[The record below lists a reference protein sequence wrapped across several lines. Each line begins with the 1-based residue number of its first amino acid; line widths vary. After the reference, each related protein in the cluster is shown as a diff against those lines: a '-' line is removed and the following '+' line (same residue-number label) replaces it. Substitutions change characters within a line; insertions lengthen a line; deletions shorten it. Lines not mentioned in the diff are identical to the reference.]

1 MPRWKALPDELDP
14 QIKEFMSQLR
24 RLVDSSGLSVAA
36 LADRTG
42 YSKTS
47 WERYLNGRLLAP
59 KGAAVALAEVTGTNP
74 VHLITMWELAER
86 AWSRAEMRHD
96 STMEAIRISQAR
108 AALGESGGDA
118 PGAEAN
124 GSKPSRKGGSA
135 TATSRIPAQP
145 TASDADAREGTPKTV
160 NMSKTASA
168 SGTPKTSKSP
178 VAPSDS
184 GTGSDTGA
192 RTPASG
198 NSWNVAGYRGPS
210 RAGGRPPGGKAT
222 APVAPVAPA
231 APSAPSWPG
240 VPGRTPG
247 APTPPAPYA
256 PTAPSGPYGGPPQA
270 PPPASK
276 GAGGARKQQLAMF
289 FAGLVGVLAVI
300 GVVLHFTGLNGGLNS
315 GGAGGSASPSAD
327 ARPDL
332 PPGVKCSGDSCT
344 GKDAER
350 MGCSGERAATVRSVT
365 VGGTFLEIRHSKT
378 CGAAWARI
386 TRAVPGDEVQVT
398 VGSHKETGG
407 ITKDSE
413 SIAYTPMIAVKDADQ
428 ATACATLVSG
438 QRGCT
443 P

>member
-24 RLVDSSGLSVAA
+24 QLVDSSGLSIAA

-59 KGAAVALAEVTGTNP
+59 KGAVVALAEVTDTNP

-86 AWSRAEMRHD
+86 VWSRAEMRHD

-124 GSKPSRKGGSA
+124 GSKPSRKSGGA
-135 TATSRIPAQP
+135 TATSRIPAVPAQP

-160 NMSKTASA
+160 NMSKTAST
-168 SGTPKTSKSP
+168 SGAPKTSKSP
-178 VAPSDS
+178 AAPSDS
-184 GTGSDTGA
+184 GTDADTGA
-192 RTPASG
+192 RTPARG

-210 RAGGRPPGGKAT
+210 RAGGRPPGART
-222 APVAPVAPA
+222 ASPA
-231 APSAPSWPG
+231 APAAPSWPG
-240 VPGRTPG
+240 VPGQKPG

-276 GAGGARKQQLAMF
+276 GADGTRKQQVAMF

-300 GVVLHFTGLNGGLNS
+300 GVVLYFTGLNGGLNS

-350 MGCSGERAATVRSVT
+350 MGCSGEKAATVRSVT

-407 ITKDSE
+407 ITKDDE
-413 SIAYTPMIAVKDADQ
+413 SIAYTPMIAVKDVEQ

>member
-24 RLVDSSGLSVAA
+24 QLVDRSGLSIAA

-42 YSKTS
+42 YSRTS

-59 KGAAVALAEVTGTNP
+59 KGAVVALAEATGTDP
-74 VHLITMWELAER
+74 VHLTTLWELAER

-108 AALGESGGDA
+108 AALGEAGGDA

-124 GSKPSRKGGSA
+124 GSR
-135 TATSRIPAQP
+135 TSRESGGATTTARTPKVPAQP
-145 TASDADAREGTPKTV
+145 TASDADAREGTAKKSAP
-160 NMSKTASA
+160 ASA
-168 SGTPKTSKSP
+168 SGT
-178 VAPSDS
+178 
-184 GTGSDTGA
+184 

-210 RAGGRPPGGKAT
+210 RAGGRPPGTKA
-222 APVAPVAPA
+222 
-231 APSAPSWPG
+231 
-240 VPGRTPG
+240 
-247 APTPPAPYA
+247 
-256 PTAPSGPYGGPPQA
+256 A
-270 PPPASK
+270 PPPAPLRPGGPGHTQGLPASP
-276 GAGGARKQQLAMF
+276 GPYAATTALPGPRGGSPQASPPASGGAAGGRGQPVLMF
-289 FAGLVGVLAVI
+289 FAGLVAALVLI
-300 GVVLHFTGLNGGLNS
+300 GVVFSFSGLEINLNA
-315 GGAGGSASPSAD
+315 GGASASPSPSGTQ
-327 ARPDL
+327 PDL
-332 PPGVKCSGDSCT
+332 PPGVKCKGDGCT

-350 MGCSGERAATVRSVT
+350 MGCSGERATTVRSVT
-365 VGGTFLEIRHSKT
+365 VGATFLEIRHSET

-407 ITKDSE
+407 ITKDGE
-413 SIAYTPMIAVKDADQ
+413 SIAYTPMIAVKDAAQ